1 MSLNITKVAVRRAAK
16 INTGNYENTDVSVEL
31 EASVGVTDNVVE
43 VEVERA
49 LMDMT
54 DEMLAEKI
62 DAVELG
68 DRRAKSKA
76 NRFVGAR

>member
-43 VEVERA
+43 VERA
-49 LMDMT
+49 LMDMA

>member
-1 MSLNITKVAVRRAAK
+1 MRIDKVAVKRSAK

-31 EASVGVTDNVVE
+31 EAKVGVNEDV

-49 LMDMT
+49 LMDLA

-62 DAVELG
+62 DAIELG
-68 DRRAKSKA
+68 ERRAKSKA
-76 NRFVGAR
+76 SRFVGAR

>member
-31 EASVGVTDNVVE
+31 EASVGLTDNVI
-43 VEVERA
+43 EVERA
-49 LMDMT
+49 LMDLA

>member
-1 MSLNITKVAVRRAAK
+1 MGLNITKVAVRRAAK

-43 VEVERA
+43 VERA
-49 LMDMT
+49 LMDMA

>member
-1 MSLNITKVAVRRAAK
+1 MGLNITKVAVRRAAK

-43 VEVERA
+43 VERA
-49 LMDMT
+49 LMDMA

-62 DAVELG
+62 DAVEVG

>member
-31 EASVGVTDNVVE
+31 EASVGVTDNVI
-43 VEVERA
+43 EVERA
-49 LMDMT
+49 LMDMA